1 MSHYLVLGAGKM
13 GVVLAKD
20 LLDSDPQCEVTLV
33 DISSE
38 ALQNAGEFIGDDR
51 LVMLQRDIEN
61 NNQRDQVIEGKDVVL
76 CALLHRHA
84 LLVLESAIRYGVHF
98 VDLIGEG
105 TLERLE
111 YDEEAKQK
119 GITTITGCGVS
130 PGITN
135 VCVGRGVFLLDDVEN
150 AMVYVGGTPVHPKPP
165 LNYRIVYAI
174 DSLLNFYERDAL
186 IIKDGQQARV
196 PALSAL
202 EPIEFPEP
210 FTEMECFYTDGLNS
224 MSYTMLGKIKGEL
237 AEKTIR
243 HKGHV
248 QGVNTL
254 KACGFFS
261 EEPFEVDGVKV
272 IPKHV
277 LQTILDSK
285 LNLGA
290 EQDATL
296 LRVVVTGTKDNKS
309 ATHIFEMLD
318 YYDTEK
324 HYTSMAKTTSFPASI
339 AAQMI
344 LSGEIS
350 QRGILFPED
359 VFHADLYNP
368 FIEALE
374 RRGVIVTHSV
384 SLE

>member
-20 LLDSDPQCEVTLV
+20 LLESDPHCGVTLV
-33 DISSE
+33 DIDSK
-38 ALQNAGEFIGDDR
+38 ALQNAGEFIRDDR
-51 LVMLQRDIEN
+51 LVILQRNVEDKR
-61 NNQRDQVIEGKDVVL
+61 QRDEVIREKDVVL

-84 LLVLESAIRYGVHF
+84 LLVLESAVECGVHF

-105 TLERLE
+105 TLVRFE
-111 YDEEAKQK
+111 YDDEAKKK

-135 VCVGRGVFLLDDVEN
+135 ICVGHGVYLLDEVDD
-150 AMVYVGGTPVHPKPP
+150 AMVYVGGTPIHPKPP

-186 IIKDGQQARV
+186 IIKNGQQKKV
-196 PALSAL
+196 SALSAL
-202 EPIEFPEP
+202 EPICFPEP

-248 QGVNTL
+248 QGINTL
-254 KACGFFS
+254 KACGLFS
-261 EEPFEVDGVKV
+261 QKPIEVDGARV

-277 LQTILDSK
+277 LQTILESK
-285 LNLGA
+285 LNLGT
-290 EQDATL
+290 EHDATL
-296 LRVVVTGTKDNKS
+296 LRVVVTGTKDKKKT
-309 ATHIFEMLD
+309 THTFEMLD

-324 HYTSMAKTTSFPASI
+324 QYTSMAKTTSFPASL

-344 LSGEIS
+344 ASGEID
-350 QRGILFPED
+350 QRGILFPENI
-359 VFHADLYNP
+359 FHADLYDP
-368 FIEALE
+368 FIRALGK
-374 RRGVIVTHSV
+374 RGVIITQSVTA
-384 SLE
+384 E